1 MRAVVH
7 VAAGAAIVATIQNPW
22 ISLPVAVLSHFV
34 LDALPH
40 YGDIKAHRAQQLAE
54 QRWAVPLD
62 ALAALVVLLAIVIV
76 YPDQPWL
83 VALGGVLCASPD
95 IGHVFPFVRYLRTGD
110 ASPARDWLSRFH
122 DKIQWCERRWGIAV
136 ELPFLAVML
145 YVLFANA

>member
-7 VAAGAAIVATIQNPW
+7 VSAGAVIVASISNPW
-22 ISLPVAVLSHFV
+22 ISLPLAVVAHFA

-62 ALAALVVLLAIVIV
+62 AFAGLVVLIAIILF
-76 YPDQPWL
+76 YPDNSWL
-83 VALGGVLCASPD
+83 VALGGVLCAIID
-95 IGHVFPFVRYLRTGD
+95 LWHVPAFIDYVRNGNSGLP
-110 ASPARDWLSRFH
+110 SDWLSRFH

-136 ELPFLAVML
+136 ELPFLVVML